1 MSEQGEEQQ
10 GDEQL
15 GDEQQEEQ
23 QQQDQQPFQID
34 TQIPPEDANVFMT
47 QQKLEQNQVWKCFDF
62 LFPAGKLAKLIKVNY
77 MQPKT
82 FPMTEI
88 LTKLK
93 LDDGLPVVNF
103 IGCRHNFD
111 NPNSN
116 RGKFYAGIA
125 RACHNTDAVIID
137 NGITTGIEK
146 FSLRRNCTLIG
157 VAPESVVSYP
167 KLNPTKIEKNELSNG
182 HTHIFLIGGEHVD
195 LGTEALFKINLCKA
209 IATGKISKTQGRP
222 RCKIVNILFA
232 DSNDCFDEIREAIIN
247 KLPIIVVRGSHLC
260 NQFIDQE
267 KILDAE
273 FEDIMTDKDGF
284 FFPLKK
290 LDSEVIAQMV
300 HYLLTYTPSKPK
312 QQ

>member
-1 MSEQGEEQQ
+1 MSEQGEEDQQ
-10 GDEQL
+10 
-15 GDEQQEEQ
+15 QQDEQ
-23 QQQDQQPFQID
+23 QQQEQQPFQLD
-34 TQIPPEDANVFMT
+34 TQIPPEDPNVFMT
-47 QQKLEQNQVWKCFDF
+47 QQKLEQNQAWKCFDF

-77 MQPKT
+77 NQPKT

-157 VAPESVVSYP
+157 VAPEQAVSYP

-182 HTHIFLIGGEHVD
+182 HSHIFLIGGDNVD
-195 LGTEALFKINLCKA
+195 IGSEAQFKINLCKA

-300 HYLLTYTPSKPK
+300 HYLLTFTPSKPK
-312 QQ
+312 QQQ

>member
-1 MSEQGEEQQ
+1 MSEQAEEELQQ
-10 GDEQL
+10 QL
-15 GDEQQEEQ
+15 DEQQ
-23 QQQDQQPFQID
+23 QPDNNQFD
-34 TQIPPEDANVFMT
+34 TQIPSEDPNVFMT

-62 LFPAGKLAKLIKVNY
+62 LFPAGKLAKLIKLNY
-77 MQPKT
+77 SQPKT

-93 LDDGLPVVNF
+93 LDDGLPVLNF

-137 NGITTGIEK
+137 NAITTGIEK
-146 FSLRRNCTLIG
+146 YSLRRNCTLIG
-157 VAPESVVSYP
+157 IAPEQAVSYP

-182 HTHIFLIGGEHVD
+182 HTHIFLIGGDNVNY
-195 LGTEALFKINLCKA
+195 GTEALFKINLCKA

-273 FEDIMTDKDGF
+273 FEDIMNDKDGF
-284 FFPLKK
+284 FFPLQK

-300 HYLLTYTPSKPK
+300 HYLLTFTPSLPK
-312 QQ
+312 KELNKK